1 MRTKGKIE
9 RLNRTIEQELLQGL
23 PGWTGG
29 PRDVRGRLVEQT
41 RWTLG
46 RFVAVFAEWVD
57 RYNTRRGHTALAGRT
72 PLEVWRSDPT
82 AVRALEHQQARW
94 MLLARRTKVVQ
105 KDGIHHNSDVY
116 FADELWG
123 MVGDGRGGGRGR
135 AHATRPAVD
144 RGVSQRRLARDRPP
158 FRRA

>member
-46 RFVAVFAEWVD
+46 RFVSVFAEWVD

-72 PLEVWRSDPT
+72 PLEMWRSDPT
-82 AVRALEHQQARW
+82 PVRALEHQ
-94 MLLARRTKVVQ
+94 L
-105 KDGIHHNSDVY
+105 G
-116 FADELWG
+116 
-123 MVGDGRGGGRGR
+123 
-135 AHATRPAVD
+135 AVD
-144 RGVSQRRLARDRPP
+144 AVGAQNQGGAEGQDPSQQ
-158 FRRA
+158 